1 MKVLYTIIF
10 YISITSVLNAQKKTM
25 TPEVYELWN
34 KIEDVQL
41 SDQGNWVSYRV
52 TNEKGASVAHIYNTR
67 SGEDFEF
74 ERVKSMSLDYDEQF
88 AVMKITAHTDS
99 LKALK
104 RKKVKKSDLP
114 KDTLCVFNLRTNR
127 IERIPNVESY
137 SLSKE
142 YGGVVA
148 FKLADRKMKK
158 DSTLVKDENKE
169 NGSKLIFKNLK
180 SNKSKV
186 FPFVKKYKWS
196 DKGKLVFHTTGK
208 DSIRNDK
215 VLLYDATRDKIHTV
229 ISDEGDYTKFA
240 FNKEES
246 QLAFLGNR
254 DTTDQKEISY
264 ELFLSSNKSS
274 AESVVNKSQKFLE
287 EGWKVSENQQPYF
300 LEQSGDLVFGTA
312 PILAQKDSTLLDEEI
327 VNLEIW
333 HYEDG
338 LLHTQQEN
346 RKDRDSKKTYL
357 ALYDIANKK
366 AIQLAD
372 ESCPDVRVDAK
383 TTKKHIIGY
392 DNKMYQKFLS
402 WEGTEYYDTYLINLA
417 SGQKKLLGSRRAS
430 RARLSPTGEYI
441 TWYSRSDTSWYSQNV
456 NSLKVYKLTSGTHF
470 DELNDR
476 PMHPRPSGTV
486 AWSDNSESIL
496 YDHYDLWKLDITGKK
511 KPKRITKGREQNTR
525 YRYVSLDK
533 EIQVLPTDTTILVEY
548 LNFDDKSSGLAYLNL
563 ENGDLNS
570 LVKGAFEYDNIKK
583 SKESDK
589 LIYTKESFDVFPDL
603 ILSDI
608 RFSKHKKVSDANP
621 QQGEYNWG
629 SIELYDW
636 RDADGIMRKALIAKP
651 SNFDPQKKYPLL
663 VNFYEKSSDRLH
675 RHRAPYAHR
684 STINYT
690 YYTNRGYVVFN
701 PDIYYKD
708 GYPGESSY
716 EAIMSSVDQL
726 LEEGYID
733 EQNMGLQGH
742 SWGGYQIAYILT
754 KTDRF
759 KCAESG
765 APVVNMISA
774 YGGIRWGSG
783 MSRMF
788 QYERTQSRIG
798 ATLWERPD
806 LYIYNSPVFQLDKV
820 NTPVLILHND
830 KDGAVPWYQGIEYF
844 VGLRRL
850 GKPAWMLN
858 YNDEPHWPVKKQNR
872 LDFNRRM
879 EQFFDHYL
887 KGEPLP
893 VWMKD
898 GIPVLKKGVIDG
910 FEYSSDEA
918 K

>member
-10 YISITSVLNAQKKTM
+10 YASISSLLIAQNKTM

-41 SDQGNWVSYRV
+41 SDKGDWVSYRV
-52 TNEKGASVAHIYNTR
+52 TNEKGASIAHIYNTK
-67 SGEDFEF
+67 SGETFEF
-74 ERVKSMSLDYDEQF
+74 ERVKSLKLDEAEEY
-88 AVMKITAHTDS
+88 AVMTVTAHVDS

-104 RKKVKKSDLP
+104 RRKVKKSELP
-114 KDTLCVFNLRTNR
+114 KDTLCVFNLKTKR

-137 SLSKE
+137 KMSKDH
-142 YGGVVA
+142 GGVVA

-158 DSTLVKDENKE
+158 DSTLLKDENKE
-169 NGSKLIFKNLK
+169 NGSKLIVKNLK

-196 DKGKLVFHTTGK
+196 DKGKLVCHSTGK
-208 DSIRNDK
+208 DSTRNDK
-215 VLLYDATRDKIHTV
+215 VLMYDAAAEKVYTLM
-229 ISDEGDYTKFA
+229 SELGDYSNFI

-246 QLAFLGNR
+246 QLAFIGNR
-254 DTTDQKEISY
+254 DTTDQKETAY
-264 ELFLSSNKSS
+264 ELFLSSDNNY
-274 AESVVNKSQKFLE
+274 AESVVNRSDKFLKDE
-287 EGWKVSENQQPYF
+287 WRVNEHQQPYF
-300 LEQSGDLVFGTA
+300 LEKSGDLIFGTA
-312 PILAQKDSTLLDEEI
+312 PILAKKDSTLLDEEI

-333 HYEDG
+333 HYEDA

-346 RKDRDSKKTYL
+346 RKKRDVKKSYL
-357 ALYDIANKK
+357 ALYDLDNKK
-366 AIQLAD
+366 TIQLAD
-372 ESCPDVRVDAK
+372 ESCPDVRIDAK
-383 TTKKHIIGY
+383 STMKTIIGY
-392 DNKMYQKFLS
+392 NNKSYQQYLS
-402 WEGTEYYDTYLINLA
+402 WEGREYHDTYLINLEN
-417 SGQKKLLGSRRAS
+417 GKKKLLGNKRES
-430 RARLSPTGEYI
+430 RARLSPSEEYI
-441 TWYSRSDTSWYSQNV
+441 TWYSRSDTAWYSQNV
-456 NSLKVYKLTSGTHF
+456 NTLKINKLTSGTHF

-476 PMHPRPSGTV
+476 PMYPRPSGTV
-486 AWSDNSESIL
+486 AWSDNNESIL
-496 YDHYDLWKLDITGKK
+496 YDHHDIWKLDITGKT
-511 KPKRITKGREQNTR
+511 KPKRITTGRELNVR
-525 YRYVSLDK
+525 YRYVRLDS
-533 EIQVLPTDTTILVEY
+533 EIHVLPTDTTILVEY
-548 LNFDDKSSGLAYLNL
+548 FNFSDKSSGLALL
-563 ENGDLNS
+563 DLGNGDINT
-570 LVKGAFEYDNIKK
+570 LVDGAFEYDNVKK
-583 SKESDK
+583 AKESDA
-589 LIYTKESFDVFPDL
+589 LIYTKESFEVFPDL
-603 ILSDI
+603 ILSDFQ
-608 RFSKHKKVSDANP
+608 FSKHKKISNANP
-621 QQGEYNWG
+621 QQEQYSWG
-629 SIELYDW
+629 NIELYDW
-636 RDADGIMRKALIAKP
+636 KDTDGIMRKALIAKP
-651 SNFDPQKKYPLL
+651 SDFDPKKKYPLL

-690 YYTNRGYVVFN
+690 YYTNRGYVIFN
-701 PDIYYKD
+701 PDVYYKD

-726 LEEGYID
+726 LEEGYVD
-733 EQNMGLQGH
+733 EDNMGLQGH

-788 QYERTQSRIG
+788 QYEKTQSRIG

-872 LDFNRRM
+872 LDFNKRM

-887 KGEPLP
+887 KGEPIP

-898 GIPVLKKGVIDG
+898 GIPVLKKGVVDG
-910 FEYSSDEA
+910 FEYSTD
-918 K
+918 KLK